1 MGKKAKEHRAKVAK
15 RNAKIKQKKSGMQKA
30 FDLLLQEQLK
40 KLKDD
45 EMKIEVQGNDI
56 NYEVVEHKTID
67 HAFKFTP
74 NEEESAKINKEF
86 QGNVSFKEE
95 NPEFLS
101 VNQISV
107 NEFEEMVGEES
118 PVEDQISEL
127 EK

>member
-1 MGKKAKEHRAKVAK
+1 MGKKAKEHRRKVAK
-15 RNAKIKQKKSGMQKA
+15 RNARLAQQKSGMQKA

-45 EMKIEVQGNDI
+45 EMKVEVQGNDI

-86 QGNVSFKEE
+86 EE
-95 NPEFLS
+95 ELPT
-101 VNQISV
+101 
-107 NEFEEMVGEES
+107 EE
-118 PVEDQISEL
+118 
-127 EK
+127 